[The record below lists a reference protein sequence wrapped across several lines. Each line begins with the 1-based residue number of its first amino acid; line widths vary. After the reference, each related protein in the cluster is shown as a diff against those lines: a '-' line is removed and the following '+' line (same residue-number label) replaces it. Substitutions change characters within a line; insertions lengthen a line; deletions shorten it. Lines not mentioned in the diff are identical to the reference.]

1 MTVEMAAVTGV
12 VGIAM
17 FLGLRH
23 VLKGA
28 GLLKSHDKPDCR
40 CGTCAQRRAKQVQM
54 SAPEKSGKE
63 NN

>member
-1 MTVEMAAVTGV
+1 MTVEMLVVISVVAAAGL
-12 VGIAM
+12 
-17 FLGLRH
+17 LGLRH

-28 GLLKSHDKPDCR
+28 GLLKSHDKPDCG